1 MDVSIYESD
10 DIRDILAIMD
20 VDGRRRNRD
29 PNLVLGFLSMGS
41 RDSRQ
46 I

>member
-20 VDGRRRNRD
+20 VDSRRRNRD
-29 PNLVLGFLSMGS
+29 PNLVLGF
-41 RDSRQ
+41 
-46 I
+46 